1 MTQDPT
7 ALHLLAEQLGR
18 ERDELQAQ
26 LARAAQLRERLEQ
39 QAAHLAAYRD
49 EMRTR
54 QAQGVRGIEMLRVQQ
69 QFNDKLDQA
78 LAWQQGQIA
87 DTERQAA
94 AVREALLALEIRI
107 AAVEKLMQRRS
118 EQADRK
124 AALREQKRSD
134 EWAQQQFWQ
143 RRDTTGSGAGAL
155 GFAF

>member
-7 ALHLLAEQLGR
+7 ALQMLAEQLGR

-39 QAAHLAAYRD
+39 QATQLAAYRD
-49 EMRTR
+49 EMRAR
-54 QAQGVRGIEMLRVQQ
+54 QRQGVRGIEMLRVQQ

-87 DTERQAA
+87 DTDRQAA
-94 AVREALLALEIRI
+94 AAREVLLAIEIRI
-107 AAVEKLMQRRS
+107 AAVEKLMQRRT
-118 EQADRK
+118 EQAEK
-124 AALREQKRSD
+124 NAALREQKRSD

-143 RRDTTGSGAGAL
+143 RREAAGGGNAL